1 MSPLPARSL
10 FQRLAIAIA
19 LLTLFTGLY
28 VGGYVLLGRKNEI
41 KLAKDQFFAVYLN
54 GGQLYFGKLTGLGTP
69 FPVLTEVFYV
79 QSRQDNQTKQVTN
92 ILVKRGKEW
101 HGPDK
106 MYLNSAQIILV
117 EPVGPGS
124 RVAELIREAGP

>member
-1 MSPLPARSL
+1 MSPEKPPSL
-10 FQRLAIAIA
+10 FQRLAVVIA
-19 LLTLFTGLY
+19 LLALVAGLC
-28 VGGYVLLGRKNEI
+28 VGGYVLWGRTNEI
-41 KLAKDQFFAVYLN
+41 KLPKDQFFAVYLN
-54 GGQLYFGKLTGLGTP
+54 GGQLYFGKLTGLGTSYP
-69 FPVLTEVFYV
+69 ILTDVFYV

-106 MYLNSAQIILV
+106 MYLSAAQIILV
-117 EPVGPGS
+117 EPVGPNS